1 MKCTNEIRRR
11 ICIMA
16 NRLKKMGLTL
26 SAAFKKAWELVKGN
40 TISTKI
46 AGVTKGNRQLALHRI
61 ATLYRSEQIKI
72 TLERDRANLFD
83 NNAVKVLVSVNSS
96 DSYEIGFIPRNLAY
110 VVSALMDKGI
120 QLTAAFKEVR
130 GRYASYMNYG
140 MVITLNLA

>member
-1 MKCTNEIRRR
+1 
-11 ICIMA
+11 MA

-26 SAAFKKAWELVKGN
+26 SAAFKKAWELIKGN

-61 ATLYRSEQIKI
+61 ATLYRSEQVKI

-83 NNAVKVLVSVNSS
+83 NNAVKVLVSINGS

-130 GRYASYMNYG
+130 GRYTSYMNYG

>member
-1 MKCTNEIRRR
+1 
-11 ICIMA
+11 MA

-26 SAAFKKAWELVKGN
+26 SAAFKKAWELIKGN

-83 NNAVKVLVSVNSS
+83 NNAVKVLVSINGS

-130 GRYASYMNYG
+130 GRYTSYMNYG

>member
-1 MKCTNEIRRR
+1 
-11 ICIMA
+11 MA

-26 SAAFKKAWELVKGN
+26 SAAFKKAWELIKGN

-61 ATLYRSEQIKI
+61 ATLYRSEQVKI

-83 NNAVKVLVSVNSS
+83 NNAVKVLVSINGS

-130 GRYASYMNYG
+130 GRYTSYMNYG
-140 MVITLNLA
+140 MVITLNVA

>member
-1 MKCTNEIRRR
+1 
-11 ICIMA
+11 MA

-26 SAAFKKAWELVKGN
+26 SSAFKKAWELIKGN

-61 ATLYRSEQIKI
+61 ATLYRSEQVKI

-83 NNAVKVLVSVNSS
+83 NNAVKVLVSINGS

-120 QLTAAFKEVR
+120 QLTADFKEVR
-130 GRYASYMNYG
+130 GRYTSYMNYG
-140 MVITLNLA
+140 MVITLNVA